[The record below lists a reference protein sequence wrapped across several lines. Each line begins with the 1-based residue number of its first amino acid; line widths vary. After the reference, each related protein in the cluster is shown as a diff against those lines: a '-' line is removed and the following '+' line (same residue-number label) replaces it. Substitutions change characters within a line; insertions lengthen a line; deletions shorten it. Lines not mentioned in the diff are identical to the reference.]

1 MRGNNNASSSR
12 YSRSSNMT
20 GLISRSKKRAL
31 NGMRTDRFRDF
42 TIVKSDDPTAAD
54 VSTVEDISPADDD
67 PADPKVNFTVILP
80 PKKAPSVTRVTDDE
94 DEDEDEHQHR
104 SKRQRRRSP
113 TDDDGDAADRRRRDQ
128 THFTVTI
135 DPSSKHTKDLRDR
148 FEHKSA
154 SKTLARASLKSE

>member
-1 MRGNNNASSSR
+1 
-12 YSRSSNMT
+12 MT

-31 NGMRTDRFRDF
+31 NAMRTDRFRDF
-42 TIVKSDDPTAAD
+42 TVVKSDDPTAAP
-54 VSTVEDISPADDD
+54 VSAIEEIAPADDD
-67 PADPKVNFTVILP
+67 PADPKVSFTVILP
-80 PKKAPSVTRVTDDE
+80 PKKASSITRVTD

-113 TDDDGDAADRRRRDQ
+113 NSDDEDGDVADRRRKDK

-148 FEHKSA
+148 FDHKSTSKA
-154 SKTLARASLKSE
+154 SARSSLKSE